1 MEPVQ
6 STIASRSSLSEQV
19 RNHILARIATGQ
31 FPPGHKIVE
40 ARIAE
45 ELHVST
51 IPVRE
56 AIRELVAKRVLEY
69 LVHRGARVR
78 EVSMA
83 ETIDALRVKAVLEA
97 LAARLAGPKLIALA
111 PQLRAFLRS
120 ILESATSRDFV
131 EYQDQNQHFH
141 RAIVEASGNQILLTQ
156 WDSLAF
162 EVRTRFLLDYLKV
175 VDPQV
180 LAREH
185 ADILRAIEEGATE
198 TVAGLLNSHA
208 NHLVEYLQRQ
218 MSFNATGRSETG
230 AFGRPENKEEKV

>member
-1 MEPVQ
+1 MEPAQ
-6 STIASRSSLSEQV
+6 SVIANRSSLSEQV

-31 FPPGHKIVE
+31 FPPGQKIVE

-83 ETIDALRVKAVLEA
+83 ETVDALRVKAVLEA
-97 LAARLAGPKLIALA
+97 LAARLAGPKLIPLA

-120 ILESATSRDFV
+120 ILESATSHDFV
-131 EYQDQNQHFH
+131 KYQDQNQHFH
-141 RAIVEASGNQILLTQ
+141 RAIVEASANQILLAQ

-162 EVRTRFLLDYLKV
+162 EVRTRFLLDYLQA

-185 ADILRAIEEGATE
+185 ADILLAIEDGETE
-198 TVAGLLNSHA
+198 TVASLLMSHA
-208 NHLVEYLQRQ
+208 NHLVEYLERQ
-218 MSFNATGRSETG
+218 MSDNG
-230 AFGRPENKEEKV
+230 ADSSQTDAPRAPRP

>member
-1 MEPVQ
+1 
-6 STIASRSSLSEQV
+6 V

-31 FPPGHKIVE
+31 FPPGYKIVE

-97 LAARLAGPKLIALA
+97 LAARLGGPKLILLA
-111 PQLRAFLRS
+111 PQLRLPAVHPDRRR
-120 ILESATSRDFV
+120 ATIS
-131 EYQDQNQHFH
+131 
-141 RAIVEASGNQILLTQ
+141 
-156 WDSLAF
+156 
-162 EVRTRFLLDYLKV
+162 
-175 VDPQV
+175 
-180 LAREH
+180 
-185 ADILRAIEEGATE
+185 
-198 TVAGLLNSHA
+198 
-208 NHLVEYLQRQ
+208 
-218 MSFNATGRSETG
+218 
-230 AFGRPENKEEKV
+230 

>member
-1 MEPVQ
+1 MEPAQLV
-6 STIASRSSLSEQV
+6 IANRSSLSEQV

-45 ELHVST
+45 ALHVST

-56 AIRELVAKRVLEY
+56 AIRELVARRVLEY

-97 LAARLAGPKLIALA
+97 LAARLAGPRLMPLV
-111 PQLRAFLRS
+111 PRLRS
-120 ILESATSRDFV
+120 YIQLILDSAVRHDFV
-131 EYQDQNQHFH
+131 EFQDQNQHFH
-141 RAIVEASGNQILLTQ
+141 RTIVEASGNQILLAQ

-162 EVRTRFLLDYLKV
+162 EVRTRFLLDYLQA

-185 ADILRAIEEGATE
+185 ADILLAIEDGETE
-198 TVAGLLNSHA
+198 TVASLLMSHA
-208 NHLVEYLQRQ
+208 NHLVEYLERQ
-218 MSFNATGRSETG
+218 MSDNG
-230 AFGRPENKEEKV
+230 ADSSQTDAPRAPRP

>member
-1 MEPVQ
+1 MEPAQLV
-6 STIASRSSLSEQV
+6 IASRFSLSEQV

-45 ELHVST
+45 ALHVST

-56 AIRELVAKRVLEY
+56 AIRELVARRVLEY

-97 LAARLAGPKLIALA
+97 LAARLAGPRLMPLV
-111 PQLRAFLRS
+111 PRLRS
-120 ILESATSRDFV
+120 YIQLILDSAVRHDFV
-131 EYQDQNQHFH
+131 EFQDQNQHFH
-141 RAIVEASGNQILLTQ
+141 RTIVEASGNQILLAQ

-162 EVRTRFLLDYLKV
+162 EVRTRFLLDYLQA

-185 ADILRAIEEGATE
+185 ADILLAIEDGETE
-198 TVAGLLNSHA
+198 AVAALLMSHA
-208 NHLVEYLQRQ
+208 NHLVEYLERQ
-218 MSFNATGRSETG
+218 MSDNG
-230 AFGRPENKEEKV
+230 ADSSQTDAPRAPRP